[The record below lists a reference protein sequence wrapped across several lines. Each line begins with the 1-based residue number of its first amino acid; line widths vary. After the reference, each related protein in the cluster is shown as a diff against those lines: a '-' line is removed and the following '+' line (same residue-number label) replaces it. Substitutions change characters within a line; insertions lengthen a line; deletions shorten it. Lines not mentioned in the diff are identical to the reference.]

1 MSSQNKSQKLE
12 NIELNENLKQDL
24 LDTIEKINGLLTEI

>member
-12 NIELNENLKQDL
+12 NIELNENLKQNL